1 MGEIRVIPPRLTKAE
16 WNALLDHSLEKN
28 ASYII
33 RSGSTSSLY
42 EAING
47 STGLITYSG
56 ANWDYVI
63 GMALSGS
70 RGSSQSSIFI
80 KAGDYP
86 PITFYDPYNCEII
99 GEGNEKTII
108 KATTNTPCIAFY
120 RTATTPSG
128 RSNLRIANLR
138 LSGSGYANTSAHG
151 IYLSGSWH
159 FIVDNVTISGVRDG
173 LHFVEG
179 QWFEARD
186 VLIDGDIGSVYNG
199 VVGEVQG
206 SNPGCLGYLDRVWVV
221 RPLNDGFNFALLNA
235 LMMNDC
241 QVLEPVRYGFFA
253 GPQNGGGSNVLV
265 NCQFDMARDTAVF
278 LSGANDTHL
287 VGCFVQGHSYDGDL
301 TLGKSLYIKDCT
313 GVTVNG
319 GAVWGGKDLITV
331 ENCSRVV
338 IGGITLLAN
347 RGSPTSAYQYSGMVI
362 SGSNFVSINN
372 AEIESLVATTN
383 TQSYGIR
390 ELGTNQQIQVCNTYI
405 DTDFF
410 GQTSGSIASYLNC
423 NFDSRMKQNLYM
435 RGMSL
440 GQIFANN
447 LKLRWEDSSNVERNV
462 LYMGSDNKIWVGDT
476 SRDIILNAP
485 SNNVNFT
492 GSTIKD
498 PSYVSATSA
507 TSIKQVLVVNITG
520 STYYIPC
527 YSAYA

>member
-1 MGEIRVIPPRLTKAE
+1 MSSIPFKWSAGLTISGADFNTVRLHAP
-16 WNALLDHSLEKN
+16 
-28 ASYII
+28 ASYIVFSSSGVYCAYAQDSDLTDY
-33 RSGSTSSLY
+33 SGSSW
-42 EAING
+42 G
-47 STGLITYSG
+47 
-56 ANWDYVI
+56 YVI

-70 RGSSQSSIFI
+70 RASNGSKIFI
-80 KAGDYP
+80 MAGTYP
-86 PITFYDPYNCEII
+86 PISFYDPYNCEII

-108 KATTNTPCIAFY
+108 QSTTDTPCIAFY
-120 RTATTPSG
+120 RTATTPAG

-186 VLIDGDIGSVYNG
+186 VLIDSDIGSVYNG

-221 RPLNDGFNFALLNA
+221 RPLNDGFNFDLLNA

-265 NCQFDMARDTAVF
+265 NCQFDMAQNTAVF

-287 VGCFVQGHSYDGDL
+287 VGCYIQGHIYDADATMGD
-301 TLGKSLYIKDCT
+301 SLHLRNCT

-319 GAVWGGKDLITV
+319 GAIWGGKDLINV
-331 ENCSRVV
+331 ENSNRVT
-338 IGGITLLAN
+338 ITGVDMLAN
-347 RGSPTSAYQYSGMVI
+347 RGSPLQVSQYSGIII
-362 SGSNFVSINN
+362 SGSNYISISNST
-372 AEIESLVATTN
+372 IESLSDTTN
-383 TQSYGIR
+383 IWSYGIR

-405 DTDFF
+405 DTGFY

-447 LKLRWEDSSNVERNV
+447 LKIRWEDSSGTERNV
-462 LYMGSDNKIWVGDT
+462 LYLGTDNKIWVGDT
-476 SRDIILNAP
+476 SRDIILNA
-485 SNNVNFT
+485 SGSNVNFT

-498 PSYVSATSA
+498 PNFIAATSA
-507 TSIKQVLVVNITG
+507 TTIKQVLIINITG
-520 STYYIPC
+520 STYYVPC
-527 YSAYA
+527 YATYA